1 MDNESLIKFLKEQ
14 RSKDNPRE
22 YVNEQ
27 LQKIWNSI
35 VEKSLEYKTFKLGY
49 ASAYYS
55 FYETFCKEYGDETA
69 DKMFGVNK
77 DDKEPFLHEF
87 YEMVQ
92 IRKETVDKS
101 SD

>member
-1 MDNESLIKFLKEQ
+1 MSIGHINFVYLQVIFSY
-14 RSKDNPRE
+14 RSTVGYRVRVYPYR
-22 YVNEQ
+22 
-27 LQKIWNSI
+27 SI